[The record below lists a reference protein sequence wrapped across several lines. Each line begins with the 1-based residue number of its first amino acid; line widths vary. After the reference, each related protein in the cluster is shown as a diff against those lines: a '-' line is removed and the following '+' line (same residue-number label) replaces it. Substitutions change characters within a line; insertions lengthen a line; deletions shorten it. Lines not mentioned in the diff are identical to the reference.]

1 MINNETAEDVVGRFE
16 TEIILQNKLIEL
28 ENEFAAVKATNNHI
42 KTGNKVLD
50 AVNAQLKA
58 KMRALDSK
66 LKYTI
71 KEFGS

>member
-42 KTGNKVLD
+42 KAEN
-50 AVNAQLKA
+50 
-58 KMRALDSK
+58 
-66 LKYTI
+66 
-71 KEFGS
+71 

>member
-58 KMRALDSK
+58 KKWLWILS
-66 LKYTI
+66 LSTI

>member
-42 KTGNKVLD
+42 KTGN
-50 AVNAQLKA
+50 
-58 KMRALDSK
+58 
-66 LKYTI
+66 
-71 KEFGS
+71 

>member
-28 ENEFAAVKATNNHI
+28 ENEFATVKATNNHI

-58 KMRALDSK
+58 KTRALDSK
-66 LKYTI
+66 LKSTI

>member
-16 TEIILQNKLIEL
+16 TEIILQNKLIVL
-28 ENEFAAVKATNNHI
+28 ENEFAAEKATNNHI

-58 KMRALDSK
+58 KTRALDSK
-66 LKYTI
+66 LKSII